1 MNTAAVLGLSL
12 ALSVGAAATT
22 AIVLMPA
29 EPAPAGDPVSAPAE
43 SGDSAEV
50 AALRA
55 ELEAQAE
62 RQESFEQQVLAKL
75 DALGRRPEPIAA
87 ELAAGQAPQ
96 AGLDDAAEAIE
107 AGAELTKEEQLTEL
121 LAAMGDAEWEDQ
133 AELWTK
139 LKEADLVDEA
149 LAYFREQAELNP
161 DDAEAQ
167 FALGG
172 AYLQAIQVTENDM
185 LKGQLATGADKAFD
199 AVLELD
205 ENHLDAR
212 RAKAISLSFWPPIF
226 GKTNEAKQQFETLIA
241 KQLQTDPSP
250 EHAEAYLWLG
260 NLHLQTGDPEAAK
273 QVWADGLSL
282 FPDNAEL
289 SGQLDTSK

>member
-1 MNTAAVLGLSL
+1 MNTAAVLGLSA

-22 AIVLMPA
+22 AIVMLPA
-29 EPAPAGDPVSAPAE
+29 EPAQESEPVVAPIEPGE
-43 SGDSAEV
+43 SSEV
-50 AALRA
+50 AELRA
-55 ELEAQAE
+55 ELERQAE
-62 RQESFEQQVLAKL
+62 RQASFEQQVLDKL
-75 DALGRRPEPIAA
+75 DALNRRPEPVAA
-87 ELAAGQAPQ
+87 ELAEGQKPDELLGDGA
-96 AGLDDAAEAIE
+96 DVIE
-107 AGAELTKEEQLTEL
+107 AGAELNPEEQLTEIL
-121 LAAMGDAEWEDQ
+121 SAMGEAEWEDQ
-133 AELWTK
+133 AALWTK
-139 LKEADLVDEA
+139 LKEAGLVDEA

-226 GKTNEAKQQFETLIA
+226 GKTNEAKQQFETLIT

-260 NLHLQTGDPEAAK
+260 NLHLQTGDPDAAK
-273 QVWADGLSL
+273 TVWADGLSL

-289 SGQLDTSK
+289 AGQLDTSK

>member
-22 AIVLMPA
+22 AIVMMPA
-29 EPAPAGDPVSAPAE
+29 ESAPEADSAAAPAE
-43 SGDSAEV
+43 PGSSAEV

-55 ELEAQAE
+55 ELHAQAE

-75 DALGRRPEPIAA
+75 DALGRRPEPIAT
-87 ELAAGQAPQ
+87 ELAAGHAPN
-96 AGLDDAAEAIE
+96 AGLDDAAAAIE
-107 AGAELTKEEQLTEL
+107 AGAELTKEEQLSEL
-121 LAAMGDAEWEDQ
+121 LLALGDAAWDDQ
-133 AELWTK
+133 ALLWTK

-149 LAYFREQAELNP
+149 LAHFREQAELNS
-161 DDAEAQ
+161 DDPEAQ
-167 FALGG
+167 FALGS
-172 AYLQAIQVTENDM
+172 AYIQAIQVTENDM
-185 LKGQLATGADKAFD
+185 LKGQLATGADQAFD

-226 GKTNEAKQQFETLIA
+226 GKTTEAKQQFETLIT

-260 NLHLQTGDPEAAK
+260 NLHLQTGDSEAAK

-282 FPDNAEL
+282 FPNNAEL
-289 SGQLDTSK
+289 AGQLDSSN